1 MFMIME
7 LEYCTLNPTD
17 YYTIIRNSFDLD
29 NTKMIKYRIASL
41 FYNNVHNFTI
51 KDLKHSKVNETDYY
65 YLHISY
71 LYKNVLMLS
80 NNMKSAHNL
89 LIKDCRSLSITF
101 SKMLNWIFFTPT
113 SCVRYTIYFL
123 NSTYLWFTIK

>member
-1 MFMIME
+1 MENNIVSILVNLPKTVDEVCKSYIIRWVDSIIQMFIIMG

-17 YYTIIRNSFDLD
+17 YCTIRRNSFDLD

-51 KDLKHSKVNETDYY
+51 NDLNHSKVNETDYY

-71 LYKNVLMLS
+71 L
-80 NNMKSAHNL
+80 
-89 LIKDCRSLSITF
+89 
-101 SKMLNWIFFTPT
+101 
-113 SCVRYTIYFL
+113 
-123 NSTYLWFTIK
+123 